1 MVCNLLVTINMK
13 YIYLER
19 SVELV
24 KQRESSEIVK
34 DRVLNTAT
42 DLFAQY
48 GVSAVS
54 IRKIAAEAGINHA
67 LIIRYFGTK
76 DGLVKEILQ
85 RKISALAGAHPMKP
99 EQPTVETLASL
110 REILLNAL
118 TVDQNTMKL
127 IVRSGLDGL
136 SPESYVDGNGQR
148 AANILAKWIESRQTG
163 EGLPDAKLVSLIIIG
178 SMFSLVSIAPWLMT
192 AVDLPKDDLE
202 NREQD
207 IMDVVIWMIAQSIGL
222 PPNPDE
228 FT

>member
-1 MVCNLLVTINMK
+1 M
-13 YIYLER
+13 
-19 SVELV
+19 V

-85 RKISALAGAHPMKP
+85 RKISALAGAHPRKS
-99 EQPTVETLASL
+99 EQSTTETLSSL
-110 REILLNAL
+110 GEMMLNSL
-118 TVDQNTMKL
+118 TADQNTMKL

-136 SPESYVDGNGQR
+136 SPESYVDGNNQR
-148 AANILAKWIESRQTG
+148 AANILAKWIESQQRG

-202 NREQD
+202 NRRQD
-207 IMDVVIWMIAQSIGL
+207 IMDVVIWMIARAIGT
-222 PPNPDE
+222 PPNEGDL
-228 FT
+228 T